1 MCATCQGI
9 TAAEYWDLLTSSILE
24 RGWFVQATEGNDG
37 DSPYAYT
44 VGLTMLGHPE
54 LVVFGMEPAPAE
66 DVLAAVAEQVLAGRE
81 FTDGDDVSFL
91 YDARDPVIL
100 LQLPDSS
107 THLHRANDLYRESAG
122 PPVPALQLF
131 WPSAATLR
139 RRAA

>member
-9 TAAEYWDLLTSSILE
+9 TPAEYWDLLTSSILE
-24 RGWFVQATEGNDG
+24 RGWFVQATEDG
-37 DSPYAYT
+37 ETPLAYT

-54 LVVFGMEPAPAE
+54 LIVFGMDPGPAE

-81 FTDGDDVSFL
+81 FTDGDDVSSL
-91 YDARDPVIL
+91 YDAHEPVVL
-100 LQLPDSS
+100 LELPDSAV
-107 THLHRANDLYRESAG
+107 HLHRANDLYRETGG

-131 WPSAATLR
+131 WPSATALR